1 VERSIAGI
9 VDLVEALETGVP
21 AMDQDKL
28 SDDTC
33 EDDHDEE
40 DKMEEVV
47 NEDHHMHH
55 HIGSTAMTNGCS
67 KSFHALRVN
76 QICKVWEA
84 TLIMALVNSTFMVM
98 MTLLLKLSL

>member
-47 NEDHHMHH
+47 NEDTFNPPPHAPSHWQHCDDQRVQQELPRPPRQPNLQGMGGHPHH
-55 HIGSTAMTNGCS
+55 GPS
-67 KSFHALRVN
+67 
-76 QICKVWEA
+76 Q
-84 TLIMALVNSTFMVM
+84 
-98 MTLLLKLSL
+98 